1 MENKVF
7 SKNIKSV
14 ALVNDM
20 SGLGRCS
27 LTVAIP
33 IISSLGLQPVPIPTA
48 ILSCHTAYPSYY
60 FKDFSPYF
68 ADYINSLNNQVQKVD
83 ALYTGFMGS
92 ETELDVITS
101 FVQSNKLFTLVD
113 PVMGDHGKAYSTYN
127 KAMCDKMKHLVAL
140 SDVTTPN
147 ITEACLLTDAEY
159 KENFNDDELIDI
171 AKAVCS
177 LGAKVCIITGIVR
190 NNIIQTLVYK
200 ANGEHFV
207 NVNERTE
214 IMYDGT
220 GDIFAS
226 VLCGKLLCGNNL
238 ESSVKSA
245 CDFVS
250 RATQYT
256 TKLGTPPLD
265 GIAFEPLL
273 KDL

>member
-1 MENKVF
+1 MLNSV
-7 SKNIKSV
+7 KSV

-20 SGLGRCS
+20 CGLGRCS

-33 IISSLGLQPVPIPTA
+33 IISALGIQPVPVPTA
-48 ILSCHTAYPSYY
+48 LLSCHTAYPAYY

-68 ADYINSLNNQVQKVD
+68 SDYINSLNSQKQKID
-83 ALYTGFMGS
+83 AIYTGFMGS
-92 ETELDVITS
+92 EAELDIITE
-101 FVQSNKLFTLVD
+101 FVKNNDLFTFVD

-127 KAMCDKMKHLVAL
+127 NIMCDKMKHLVAL

-147 ITEACLLTDAEY
+147 ITEACLLSDTHY
-159 KENFNDDELIDI
+159 KENFTDDELIII
-171 AKAVCS
+171 AKAVCE

-190 NNIIQTLVYK
+190 NDKIHTLVYK
-200 ANGEHFV
+200 DNGEHFI
-207 NVNERTE
+207 NINDRTE

-226 VLCGKLLCGNNL
+226 VLCGKLLGGDDL
-238 ESSVKSA
+238 EISVKSA

-250 RATQYT
+250 QATQFT

-265 GIAFEPLL
+265 GIVFEPLL
-273 KDL
+273 HDL